1 MYVIILPKNWKI
13 SKNMSSKNYKN
24 ITRLCSFGLLAAVFV
39 GLVCSAKVSAAAG
52 DCIILQSY
60 CDENGMANLFNDALE
75 VLKGA
80 VYVAGGI
87 GVTICGVIWATALDN
102 DGRVAKAKT
111 RLSEIVIG
119 VAVFAMFDLIM
130 QVFIH
135 E

>member
-1 MYVIILPKNWKI
+1 
-13 SKNMSSKNYKN
+13 MSSKNYKN

-39 GLVCSAKVSAAAG
+39 GLVCSAKVSAAG
-52 DCIILQSY
+52 DWIILQSY
-60 CDENGMANLFNDALE
+60 CDENGIAKLFKDALD
-75 VLKGA
+75 VFKGA

-87 GVTICGVIWATALDN
+87 GVAICGVIWATALDN

-130 QVFIH
+130 KVFIH